1 MLLCFLLGPRPSAL
15 AACQRT
21 PLHPAE
27 PRSTSRLLLLL
38 LQPQQLGVPSSQPHP
53 LGLPVTGCSLMSSAP
68 HSPDGR
74 CARVQTHPV
83 PLGSTVNQPAQ
94 PVSAAPPASGH
105 PFLPLPAAVRP
116 WFLSPRAPPN
126 PGSHTAARDAPQLPR
141 PRPLTLRASLTS
153 SRNRPHC
160 PPGPGLPAVPL
171 VQGGPHRWGL
181 READGPARGG
191 GGRLTAQHGSSPSR
205 CPRPGGAG

>member
-1 MLLCFLLGPRPSAL
+1 MLPPRPQAFRPGCLSTNSSSSCRA
-15 AACQRT
+15 
-21 PLHPAE
+21 PLN
-27 PRSTSRLLLLL
+27 
-38 LQPQQLGVPSSQPHP
+38 VPSSPAP
-53 LGLPVTGCSLMSSAP
+53 PSTPAAGCSFLSASPPGASSHWLLTHVLCP

-74 CARVQTHPV
+74 CARVQPHPV

-105 PFLPLPAAVRP
+105 PFLPVPAAVRP

-153 SRNRPHC
+153 SRNRPHR